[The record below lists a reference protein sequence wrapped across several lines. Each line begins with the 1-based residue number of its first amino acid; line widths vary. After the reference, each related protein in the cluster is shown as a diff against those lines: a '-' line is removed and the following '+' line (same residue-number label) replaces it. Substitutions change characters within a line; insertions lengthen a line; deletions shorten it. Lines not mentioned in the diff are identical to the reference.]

1 MNLKM
6 FIFLIG
12 LLVFAGSCKQ
22 QGGHEKIIPIEDFF
36 VKPDKSQ
43 FKLSPDGSKIAY
55 LGIHDHCK
63 NIFILDLARPDSS
76 KQLTYQSNYNV
87 QWFFW
92 ADDEQLVFS
101 NTQSPADSL
110 RLFRIHVGTEER
122 HPLVD
127 PAKVR
132 LRWVAPLRSQNGSLV
147 FGMNKRDSSLFDL
160 YRVYM
165 DGRPTQM
172 IYKNPGNVV
181 NWFASPDGEIR
192 LALTSDS
199 VQESILYRAS
209 EAAPFKEVMRND
221 FETAFIPMGFVKG
234 SNTNIYA
241 LSNDNRDKLSL
252 VEYDA
257 ANGKEVRNIYEDKL
271 GDLNFEGY
279 SSIRQEV
286 LYTSSFVNRNQKN
299 VLNPTLKEVY
309 AVLKKKF
316 PDMEITFLDNDIN
329 LNGFIIRAYSDVH
342 PGEYYYY
349 NKNSKELKPLIAD
362 NPKLKD
368 LAMYPM
374 EEVSYLSRDNRTIHA
389 YVTYP
394 SKQRKNSPVVV
405 LVHDGPNRRSEWG
418 FDPEVQ
424 FLANRGYTVFQVNYR
439 GSVGYGKDFWTAGFK
454 EWGGK
459 IQSDITDGV
468 AWLIHQ
474 GIADKDRIAIMG
486 AGFGGYSALYAA
498 AFNSTLYRCAISSSG
513 YSNMFT
519 YFREIPPHL
528 KHYVQLYYRIIGN
541 PAKESELF
549 QAISPI
555 FHADKVRIP
564 VLYFQGGKDKFTSVT
579 DANQFVGKLKN
590 NQIPVRYIF
599 KKDEGKRFRNEENVV
614 EYYQE
619 IEQFLAE
626 YLK

>member
-209 EAAPFKEVMRND
+209 EASPFKEVMRND

-405 LVHDGPNRRSEWG
+405 LVHDGPNRRTEWG

>member
-1 MNLKM
+1 M

-147 FGMNKRDSSLFDL
+147 LGMNKRDSSLFDL

-405 LVHDGPNRRSEWG
+405 LVHDGPNRRTEWG

>member
-405 LVHDGPNRRSEWG
+405 LVHDGPNRRTEWG

>member
-165 DGRPTQM
+165 DGRRTQM

-405 LVHDGPNRRSEWG
+405 LVHDGPNRRTEWG